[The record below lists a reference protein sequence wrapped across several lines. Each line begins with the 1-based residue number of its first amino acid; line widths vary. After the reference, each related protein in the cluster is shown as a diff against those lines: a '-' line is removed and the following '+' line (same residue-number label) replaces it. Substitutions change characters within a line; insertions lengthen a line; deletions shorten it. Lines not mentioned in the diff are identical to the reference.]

1 MNEMP
6 KTYRALSPT
15 PYRPPLD
22 FPEALRAVIA
32 GHKITKAEWGDD
44 EYYGVLH
51 GGFLVLH
58 KPAGS
63 YPFYPW
69 KISEADMLGTD
80 WQIFE

>member
-22 FPEALRAVIA
+22 FPDALRAVIA

-44 EYYGVLH
+44 EYYGVLRD
-51 GGFLVLH
+51 GLLMLH
-58 KPAGS
+58 KPDG
-63 YPFYPW
+63 FHTW
-69 KISEADMLGTD
+69 IISEADMLGTD
-80 WQIFE
+80 WQIFN